1 MREIG
6 NKCQSEVEKN
16 VLNLKLLYR
25 VFSVLS
31 YSDFFFYFT
40 GPGLMQLTASNEYS

>member
-16 VLNLKLLYR
+16 VLNLKPLHR
-25 VFSVLS
+25 VFGC
-31 YSDFFFYFT
+31 FFFLVIVIFFYST
-40 GPGLMQLTASNEYS
+40 GPGLIYRE